1 MTQPTRLHS
10 RAMLKAIGC
19 TALGWSAL
27 LLGHPALAQNAA
39 LNNGIGAGT
48 GILPST
54 GFGGALPNLQDF
66 IDTPLTKGG
75 TQAFTFQPQI
85 GVQAGYTD
93 NVGGQGGSLG
103 GGTAGQKA
111 QGSFEGR
118 LLPSIALVGGVR
130 RVTVNLTY
138 DPVLYYYPQVNSQS
152 RVDQNLNGDALIELY
167 DQTAFLD
174 LKAFASQT
182 PVVNAYGSA
191 TSSAISREAL
201 ERLYNVSANPYLIH
215 QFGDIGTGK
224 LSYTIADSV
233 IQNSSQTGYGGVTS
247 GGQNSR
253 SLSQTEDAN
262 FSTGDAFGRFNH
274 TVDLSGQQSSG
285 SGALASSYRYEAT
298 YAPTYAINRFIAINA
313 KIGYEDVH
321 YSAVYTGGVE
331 TSRAYNLNSPL
342 GTLGFTLTPND
353 DSSLALS
360 YGYVDGGTSVKL
372 DATYKPTARIA
383 LFATSSSGVT
393 TNLQQLNSFAGTA
406 RTTLAGVTI
415 DPRTGAPI
423 QYSNGSN
430 NNASAV
436 YRLTQSSL
444 TGVLSLNRD
453 TLTAGLSADQRESP
467 GGGSAGSASNPSTNG
482 SDIIGNLGWQHQL
495 SETFTSS
502 LTGSYGITQSKGQ
515 GTTPFVVA
523 NASLSKTFT
532 EQLSGTVN
540 YSLYKRSSSA
550 ANPGV
555 TVNEILLGLLQKF

>member
-1 MTQPTRLHS
+1 MTQPTRLHF
-10 RAMLKAIGC
+10 RAALKTIGC
-19 TALGWSAL
+19 SALGWSVLAFS
-27 LLGHPALAQNAA
+27 HPAQAQSAA
-39 LNNGIGAGT
+39 LNNGIGSGT
-48 GILPST
+48 GILPTT
-54 GFGGALPNLQDF
+54 GFGGALPNLKDF

-75 TQAFTFQPQI
+75 SQPFTFQAQI
-85 GVQAGYTD
+85 GAQAGYTD
-93 NVGGQGGSLG
+93 NVGGQSGSL
-103 GGTAGQKA
+103 TQQKA
-111 QGSFEGR
+111 KGSFEGR
-118 LLPSIALVGGVR
+118 LTPSIAVVSDVR
-130 RVTVNLTY
+130 RVQVNLTY
-138 DPVLYYYPQVNSQS
+138 NPVLYYYPQVNSES
-152 RVDQNLNGDALIELY
+152 RIDQNLNGDALIELY

-182 PVVNAYGSA
+182 PVVNGYGPA
-191 TSSAISREAL
+191 TNSAISRNAL
-201 ERLYNVSANPYLIH
+201 ERLYNVSANPYLTH

-233 IQNSSQTGYGGVTS
+233 IQTPSQS
-247 GGQNSR
+247 GLNGFRSGSQNTR
-253 SLSQTEDAN
+253 SLSQNEDAN

-274 TVDLSGQQSSG
+274 TVDLSGQQTSG

-298 YAPTYAINRFIAINA
+298 YAPTYAVNRFFAINA

-321 YSAVYTGGVE
+321 YSAVYSGGVQ

-342 GTLGFTLTPND
+342 GTLGFTLTPNE

-372 DATYKPTARIA
+372 NATYKPTARIA

-393 TNLQQLNSFAGTA
+393 TNLQQLNGFAGTA

-423 QYSNGSN
+423 QYSNGSSS
-430 NNASAV
+430 NASAV

-444 TGVLSLNRD
+444 TAVMSLDRD

-467 GGGSAGSASNPSTNG
+467 GGTSTGVAQNSTNG
-482 SDIIGNLGWQHQL
+482 SDLIGNLGWQHQL

-502 LTGSYGITQSKGQ
+502 LTGSYGITQTKGQ
-515 GTTPFVVA
+515 GTSPFVVA
-523 NASLSKTFT
+523 NASLSKTFS

-550 ANPGV
+550 GIPGV